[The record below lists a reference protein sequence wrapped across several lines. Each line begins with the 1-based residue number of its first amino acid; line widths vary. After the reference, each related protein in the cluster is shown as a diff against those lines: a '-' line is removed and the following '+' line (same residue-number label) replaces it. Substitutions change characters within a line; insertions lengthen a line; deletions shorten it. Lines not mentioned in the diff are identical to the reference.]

1 MTPLVVDA
9 FQMVDVE
16 EGDDQRFSRS
26 VGPGERLPKLVA
38 AGAT

>member
-9 FQMVDVE
+9 LQMVDVE

-26 VGPGERLPKLVA
+26 VGPGECLSELIA